1 MARGKILIIDDEIEV
16 REFFQDFFE
25 DRDFEV
31 TAASNGRRGVEIFG
45 QGEFD
50 LIICDMMMPGMIG
63 LEVLEHVKKIKQDQR
78 IIMLTGVSE
87 KSMVERAEALGCS
100 HYLNKPV
107 SLDALEKQVNAC
119 LESENH

>member
-25 DRDFEV
+25 DRDFLV
-31 TAASNGRRGVEIFG
+31 TAAKNGVKGCECFEAD
-45 QGEFD
+45 EFD
-50 LIICDMMMPGMIG
+50 LVLCDMMMPGMIG
-63 LEVLEHVKKIKQDQR
+63 IEVLERIKAKKPDQL

-87 KSMVERAEALGCS
+87 ASMVEKANALGCS

-107 SLDALEKQVNAC
+107 SLDQLEQTVDEC
-119 LESENH
+119 LS